1 MLSALHNKASRD
13 QRQTLYRWNRFV
25 LGDKYIKQASLEHPK
40 GKGEKKRN
48 TNTFDLTATVHESE
62 ESKVL
67 PDVDPAPDHL
77 FTVNLEPDT
86 FTEEKYD
93 LFHDYQQHVHHE
105 GPSEISRAGFKRF
118 LCSSPLERRTEPSG
132 KKLGSYHHCYR
143 LDGRLIA
150 MAVLDLLP
158 HAVSGVYFLY
168 HQDFE
173 KWSLGKLS
181 ALRETALALEGGYE
195 YYYMGYYI
203 HSCLKMRYKGTYKP
217 QHVLD
222 FESFEWSPLDDD
234 MCRLMDERKW
244 VSMSRERD
252 AEASQKAAAIMSE
265 KTSDKEAS
273 EPTITSK
280 PTETSVYPTPSHPVP
295 VDAAN
300 SNLSLLELGMP
311 GVLSLTQLQQ
321 KVDLDDVK
329 ISLGRGGIH
338 RTPDIVSWNDGSET
352 DSSSIKGV
360 IAEFAACLGPELA
373 QGVVVDF
380 GR

>member
-1 MLSALHNKASRD
+1 
-13 QRQTLYRWNRFV
+13 
-25 LGDKYIKQASLEHPK
+25 
-40 GKGEKKRN
+40 
-48 TNTFDLTATVHESE
+48 
-62 ESKVL
+62 
-67 PDVDPAPDHL
+67 
-77 FTVNLEPDT
+77 
-86 FTEEKYD
+86 
-93 LFHDYQQHVHHE
+93 
-105 GPSEISRAGFKRF
+105 
-118 LCSSPLERRTEPSG
+118 
-132 KKLGSYHHCYR
+132 
-143 LDGRLIA
+143 

-222 FESFEWSPLDDD
+222 FESFEWSPLDEK

-252 AEASQKAAAIMSE
+252 AGASQNAA
-265 KTSDKEAS
+265 
-273 EPTITSK
+273 TITSETTGDTAE
-280 PTETSVYPTPSHPVP
+280 PSISTTDSEPAETSIYPTPSHPIP

-300 SNLSLLELGMP
+300 SSLSLLELGMP
-311 GVLSLTQLQQ
+311 GVLSLAQLRQQ
-321 KVDLDDVK
+321 IDLDDVK

-352 DSSSIKGV
+352 DASSIKGV
-360 IAEFAACLGPELA
+360 IAEFAACLGPELVE
-373 QGVVVDF
+373 GVVVDF

>member
-1 MLSALHNKASRD
+1 M
-13 QRQTLYRWNRFV
+13 
-25 LGDKYIKQASLEHPK
+25 
-40 GKGEKKRN
+40 
-48 TNTFDLTATVHESE
+48 
-62 ESKVL
+62 
-67 PDVDPAPDHL
+67 
-77 FTVNLEPDT
+77 NLEPDS
-86 FTEEKYD
+86 FTDEKYE

-168 HQDFE
+168 HRDFE

-222 FESFEWSPLDDD
+222 FESFEWSPLDEN
-234 MCRLMDERKW
+234 MCKLMDERKW
-244 VSMSRERD
+244 VSMSREQRAKPIQD
-252 AEASQKAAAIMSE
+252 TTAN
-265 KTSDKEAS
+265 TSDTTADSENAETAAKPKPS
-273 EPTITSK
+273 EPSL
-280 PTETSVYPTPSHPVP
+280 YPTPSHPNP

-300 SNLSLLELGMP
+300 SSLSLLELGMP
-311 GVLSLTQLQQ
+311 GVLSHAQLQQ
-321 KVDLDDVK
+321 QVDLDNVK
-329 ISLGRGGIH
+329 ISLGRGGVH
-338 RTPDIVSWNDGSET
+338 RTTDIVSWYDGSET
-352 DSSSIKGV
+352 DSASIKGV
-360 IAEFAACLGPELA
+360 IAEFAACVGPELVE
-373 QGVVVDF
+373 GVVVDF

>member
-1 MLSALHNKASRD
+1 
-13 QRQTLYRWNRFV
+13 
-25 LGDKYIKQASLEHPK
+25 
-40 GKGEKKRN
+40 
-48 TNTFDLTATVHESE
+48 VHESE

-86 FTEEKYD
+86 FTDEKYE
-93 LFHDYQQHVHHE
+93 LFHDYQQNVHHE

-118 LCSSPLERRTEPSG
+118 LCSSPLERRTESSG
-132 KKLGSYHHCYR
+132 KRLGSYHHCYR

-168 HQDFE
+168 HRDFE

-222 FESFEWSPLDDD
+222 FESFEWSPLDDK

-244 VSMSRERD
+244 VSMSRERSAASSQDAAAVTNETTTD
-252 AEASQKAAAIMSE
+252 AE
-265 KTSDKEAS
+265 TSD
-273 EPTITSK
+273 PTTK
-280 PTETSVYPTPSHPVP
+280 PKPAETSPYPTPSHPIP

-300 SNLSLLELGMP
+300 SSLSLLELGMP
-311 GVLSLTQLQQ
+311 GVLSLAQLDQQ
-321 KVDLDDVK
+321 IDLDDVK
-329 ISLGRGGIH
+329 ISLGRGGVH
-338 RTPDIVSWNDGSET
+338 RTPDIVSWHDGSET
-352 DSSSIKGV
+352 DAASIKGV
-360 IAEFAACLGPELA
+360 IAEFAACLGPELVE
-373 QGVVVDF
+373 GVVVDF

>member
-1 MLSALHNKASRD
+1 MDYDPNPIQHLLLNS
-13 QRQTLYRWNRFV
+13 
-25 LGDKYIKQASLEHPK
+25 
-40 GKGEKKRN
+40 EKKRN
-48 TNTFDLTATVHESE
+48 TNTFDFTATVHESE

-67 PDVDPAPDHL
+67 PNVDPAPDHL
-77 FTVNLEPDT
+77 FTVNLEPDN

-118 LCSSPLERRTEPSG
+118 LCSSPLERRTETSG

-222 FESFEWSPLDDD
+222 FESFEWSPLDEE

-244 VSMSRERD
+244 VSMSRERGAGTSHD
-252 AEASQKAAAIMSE
+252 VSAITSEA
-265 KTSDKEAS
+265 TTDKS
-273 EPTITSK
+273 EPSLSTKESK
-280 PTETSVYPTPSHPVP
+280 PTETSIYPTPSHPVP

-300 SNLSLLELGMP
+300 SSLSLLELGMP
-311 GVLSLTQLQQ
+311 GVLSLAQLRQQ
-321 KVDLDDVK
+321 IDLDDVK

-338 RTPDIVSWNDGSET
+338 QTPDIVSWNDGSET
-352 DSSSIKGV
+352 DASSIKGV
-360 IAEFAACLGPELA
+360 IAEFAACLGPELVE
-373 QGVVVDF
+373 GVVVDF

>member
-1 MLSALHNKASRD
+1 
-13 QRQTLYRWNRFV
+13 
-25 LGDKYIKQASLEHPK
+25 
-40 GKGEKKRN
+40 
-48 TNTFDLTATVHESE
+48 VHESE
-62 ESKVL
+62 ESKIL
-67 PDVDPAPDHL
+67 PDVNPAPDHL

-86 FTEEKYD
+86 FTDEKYE
-93 LFHDYQQHVHHE
+93 LFHDYQQNVHHE

-118 LCSSPLERRTEPSG
+118 LCSSPLERRTESSG
-132 KKLGSYHHCYR
+132 KRLGSYHHCYR

-168 HQDFE
+168 HRDFE

-222 FESFEWSPLDDD
+222 FESFEWSPLDDK

-244 VSMSRERD
+244 VSMSRERSAASSQDAAAVTNETTTD
-252 AEASQKAAAIMSE
+252 AE
-265 KTSDKEAS
+265 TSD
-273 EPTITSK
+273 PTTK
-280 PTETSVYPTPSHPVP
+280 PKPAETSPYPTPSHPIP

-300 SNLSLLELGMP
+300 SSLSLLELGMP
-311 GVLSLTQLQQ
+311 GVLSLAQLDQQ
-321 KVDLDDVK
+321 IDLDDVK
-329 ISLGRGGIH
+329 ISLGRGGVH
-338 RTPDIVSWNDGSET
+338 RTPDIVSWHDGSET
-352 DSSSIKGV
+352 DAASIKGV
-360 IAEFAACLGPELA
+360 IAEFAACLGPELVE
-373 QGVVVDF
+373 GVVVDF

>member
-1 MLSALHNKASRD
+1 MYHDSMPI
-13 QRQTLYRWNRFV
+13 LYSLFNR
-25 LGDKYIKQASLEHPK
+25 
-40 GKGEKKRN
+40 EKKRN
-48 TNTFDLTATVHESE
+48 TNTFDFAPTVHESE

-93 LFHDYQQHVHHE
+93 LFHDYQHHVHHE

-222 FESFEWSPLDDD
+222 FESFEWNLLDEE
-234 MCRLMDERKW
+234 MCRLMDRRKW

-252 AEASQKAAAIMSE
+252 AGAGQEVAAVASE
-265 KTSDKEAS
+265 KTTDTEAS
-273 EPTITSK
+273 ASITPSK
-280 PTETSVYPTPSHPVP
+280 PTETSVYPTPSHPTP
-295 VDAAN
+295 IDAAN

-311 GVLSLTQLQQ
+311 GVLSLAQLQQ
-321 KVDLDDVK
+321 RIDLDDVM

-338 RTPDIVSWNDGSET
+338 RTPDIVSWHEGSET
-352 DSSSIKGV
+352 DASSIKGV
-360 IAEFAACLGPELA
+360 IAEFAACLGPELVE
-373 QGVVVDF
+373 GVVVDF

>member
-1 MLSALHNKASRD
+1 MDYDSKPI
-13 QRQTLYRWNRFV
+13 LYLLLTR
-25 LGDKYIKQASLEHPK
+25 
-40 GKGEKKRN
+40 EKKRN
-48 TNTFDLTATVHESE
+48 TNTFDFTATVHESE
-62 ESKVL
+62 EFKVL

-118 LCSSPLERRTEPSG
+118 LCSSPLERRTESSG

-222 FESFEWSPLDDD
+222 FESFEWSPLDEE

-252 AEASQKAAAIMSE
+252 AGASQKAAAVTRKS
-265 KTSDKEAS
+265 TTDEAELS
-273 EPTITSK
+273 SATAEPK
-280 PTETSVYPTPSHPVP
+280 PTETSIYPTPSHPVP

-300 SNLSLLELGMP
+300 SSLSLLELGMP
-311 GVLSLTQLQQ
+311 GVLSLSQLQQ
-321 KVDLDDVK
+321 RIDLDDVM

-352 DSSSIKGV
+352 DASSIKGV
-360 IAEFAACLGPELA
+360 IAEFAACLGPELVE
-373 QGVVVDF
+373 GVVVDF